1 MKTKRYIL
9 AFAFIFFFILI
20 GTTPCRA
27 TEYEEESLPGEYG
40 DFISN
45 LPDYVIDALPDTALD
60 DNKSSLYEAADELSR
75 PTSVLSA
82 ILRGFGSQISNVLP
96 TLAKLLGIIIISSLS
111 YSLSSSLGEGIGKAM
126 TIVTRLACYVA
137 VCSITFSTLG
147 DLKDYFNSLFSAVG
161 SFVPLSAVLYA
172 MGGNLTSAVSE
183 ASGISITLAVCEF
196 ICTKTTIPLFCLCL
210 SLTLI
215 SMLEG
220 GGGVGVSLSNDIK
233 KWYLTS
239 ISFVMLVLTTSLAS
253 QNILSARA
261 DGVAMRGTKLALS
274 SFVPL
279 SGGTLSSTLGTLS
292 SSVGLLRGSVGII
305 GIAVIILMLMPTIMY
320 LSLLRLCFSFCSTL
334 CGLLSCTGEQKLFS
348 ELNNLYGYLIGISA
362 LSAAVFVIALAI
374 FAKTATPFG

>member
-1 MKTKRYIL
+1 MKTKRIIL
-9 AFAFIFFFILI
+9 ASAFIFFLIFI
-20 GTTPCRA
+20 GTTPSRA
-27 TEYEEESLPGEYG
+27 SEYEEDRVPSEYG
-40 DFISN
+40 DFISS
-45 LPDYVIDALPDTALD
+45 LPDYVIEALPDTALD
-60 DNKSSLYEAADELSR
+60 DNKSSLYEAAEELSR

-82 ILRGFGSQISNVLP
+82 ILRGFGSQISNVIP
-96 TLAKLLGIIIISSLS
+96 TLAKLLGIIIISSLA
-111 YSLSSSLGEGIGKAM
+111 YSLSSSLGEGIGRSV
-126 TIVTRLACYVA
+126 TIVTRLACYVS
-137 VCSITFSTLG
+137 VCSVTFSTLG
-147 DLKDYFNSLFSAVG
+147 DLQEYFNSLFSAVG

-183 ASGISITLAVCEF
+183 SSGISITLAICEF

-210 SLTLI
+210 SLSLL

-220 GGGVGVSLSNDIK
+220 GGGVGASLSNDIK

-253 QNILSARA
+253 QNILAARA
-261 DGVAMRGTKLALS
+261 DGVAMRGAKLAVS

-292 SSVGLLRGSVGII
+292 SGVGLLRGSVGII
-305 GIAVIILMLMPTIMY
+305 GIAVIILMLLPTIIY